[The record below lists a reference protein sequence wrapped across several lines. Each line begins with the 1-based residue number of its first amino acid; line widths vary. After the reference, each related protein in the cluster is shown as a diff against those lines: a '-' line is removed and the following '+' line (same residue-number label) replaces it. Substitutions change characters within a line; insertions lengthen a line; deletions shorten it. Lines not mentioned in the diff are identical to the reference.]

1 MNQEITNI
9 IHKENCHMNE
19 KVTFAEQVLQ
29 FNDKLSHESLDLP
42 AGFKVINPFNGDQ
55 KELVKKISS
64 AFYQK
69 YYNDTR
75 PRRLI
80 LGSSPARRG
89 SAVTGVPFED
99 AKHLQ
104 SETGIFIDKFY
115 INKSSSGFLYDVI
128 KEYGGC
134 EKFYADFYMN
144 FVCPLG
150 IVKINSKG
158 NEVNCNYY
166 ESKKLQEFL
175 YHFMVNAIRSQIAFG
190 IDTSVCYCIGS
201 GENYIFLSKINT
213 EHKFFNRIIPLEH
226 PRFIMQYNSK
236 NKDMFI
242 EKYLISLGNH
252 NK

>member
-1 MNQEITNI
+1 MI
-9 IHKENCHMNE
+9 E
-19 KVTFAEQVLQ
+19 KKTLAEQILQ
-29 FNDKLSHESLDLP
+29 FNEMLSDKLLDLP
-42 AGFKVINPFNGDQ
+42 DGFEVANPFQGEQ
-55 KELVKKISS
+55 KEQVKKVST

-69 YYNDTR
+69 FYNDTDN
-75 PRRLI
+75 RRLI

-104 SETGIFIDKFY
+104 SETGIFIDNFY
-115 INKSSSGFLYDVI
+115 INKSSSGFLYDVM

-134 EKFYADFYMN
+134 EKFYTDFYMH

-166 ESKKLQEFL
+166 ESKKLQESL
-175 YHFMVNAIRSQIAFG
+175 YSFIVSSLREQISFG

-201 GENYIFLSKINT
+201 GENYSFLSKIN
-213 EHKFFNRIIPLEH
+213 KKYNFFDTIIPLEH

-236 NKDMFI
+236 QKDIFI
-242 EKYLISLGNH
+242 EKYLNALHSY

>member
-1 MNQEITNI
+1 MIERIS
-9 IHKENCHMNE
+9 
-19 KVTFAEQVLQ
+19 FAKKVLQ
-29 FNDKLSHESLDLP
+29 FNDKLSLESFDLP
-42 AGFKVINPFNGDQ
+42 AGFKIVNPFIGDQ
-55 KELVKKISS
+55 KDKVKKITT

-69 YYNDTR
+69 YYDDTQ

-104 SETGIFIDKFY
+104 KEAGIFIDKFY
-115 INKSSSGFLYDVI
+115 ISRSSSEFIYDVI
-128 KEYGGC
+128 KKYGDC
-134 EKFYADFYMN
+134 AKFYSDFYMN

-150 IVKINSKG
+150 IVKINQKG

-166 ESKKLQEFL
+166 ENKKLQKAL
-175 YHFMVNAIRSQIAFG
+175 YPFIINSIRSQLDFG

-201 GENYIFLSKINT
+201 SENFKFLSKVNK
-213 EHKFFNRIIPLEH
+213 EHNLFRSIIPLEH

-236 NKDMFI
+236 RKDEFI
-242 EKYLISLGNH
+242 EKYINAFKKSQN
-252 NK
+252 NQ